1 MWLVDL
7 NNCPEI
13 APGRE
18 MSGPPPSKRTRVGA
32 VQAGIV
38 NPYNSGFSA
47 GPVPPTPAPAN
58 TSTGVKFESADFT
71 ITTEHTLKLP
81 VHVWS
86 LLERVCVMGYIVGKG
101 KIELFPDPSMKS
113 FTIKQTL
120 PTIKGDTAPSGTN
133 FPTLPHTFPHSDS
146 SVGPSSKP
154 GCPTRLYYP
163 CCDQR

>member
-101 KIELFPDPSMKS
+101 KIELFPDPSMKPS
-113 FTIKQTL
+113 LSPYYQGRHCTIRHQFPNTSSY
-120 PTIKGDTAPSGTN
+120 IPS
-133 FPTLPHTFPHSDS
+133 L
-146 SVGPSSKP
+146 
-154 GCPTRLYYP
+154 
-163 CCDQR
+163 